1 MDDPP
6 SGTLY
11 GLWSRLGDIDSKVG
25 NLEGQLAAILRDNAR
40 MLGQLD
46 LHIAEDR
53 QIHAAMDNRMMVA
66 VKDLTDKISS
76 ARGAIESRVDA
87 IEKGISERL
96 AERRTSEK
104 WRSAIITAIG
114 TAGGYIGGWMTRF
127 PWHHLFGG
135 K

>member
-1 MDDPP
+1 
-6 SGTLY
+6 
-11 GLWSRLGDIDSKVG
+11 
-25 NLEGQLAAILRDNAR
+25 
-40 MLGQLD
+40 
-46 LHIAEDR
+46 
-53 QIHAAMDNRMMVA
+53 MMAA

-104 WRSAIITAIG
+104 WRSAIG